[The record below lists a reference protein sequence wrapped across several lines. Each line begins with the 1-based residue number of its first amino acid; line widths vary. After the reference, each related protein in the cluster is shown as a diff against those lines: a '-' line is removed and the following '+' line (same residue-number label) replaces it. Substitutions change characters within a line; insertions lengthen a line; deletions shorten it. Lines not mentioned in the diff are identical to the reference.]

1 MGHVTV
7 VTHLLDDAAASLET
21 TTARDETALHV
32 AARARQTDVIAV
44 LLLRGA
50 NVHAA
55 ATVAPAA
62 QLDILWTEL
71 SRRKSL

>member
-50 NVHAA
+50 NVHAT
-55 ATVAPAA
+55 ATVS
-62 QLDILWTEL
+62 
-71 SRRKSL
+71 SRRRVRYSMD